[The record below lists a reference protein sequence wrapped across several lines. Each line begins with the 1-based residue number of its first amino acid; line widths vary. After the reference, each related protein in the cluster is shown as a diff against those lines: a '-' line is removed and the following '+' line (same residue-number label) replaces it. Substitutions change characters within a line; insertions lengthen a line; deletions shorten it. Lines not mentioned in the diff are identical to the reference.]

1 MTAFKE
7 GELHIDNCGWG
18 HMKIASRSLLIIGI
32 FVLAL
37 TGFARGQANAGADR
51 PAQAPVPPAAAAP
64 QPATPDVKSSP
75 GADYI
80 IGNDDMLGVNVW
92 NEPQLTQSVP
102 VRSDGKISLPLI
114 GEVQAAGRT
123 PLQLKDDIAA
133 KLLSYL
139 SAPNVTVIVLQ
150 TNSQKFNILGRVSKP
165 GSYPLLA
172 TTTILDAI
180 AEAGGFQDFAKQ
192 KEIYVLRRSPRGDE
206 KRINFNYKDVIRGHH
221 PEENI
226 KLIPNDTIVVP

>member
-1 MTAFKE
+1 MTLKKR
-7 GELHIDNCGWG
+7 ELNINSCGWG
-18 HMKIASRSLLIIGI
+18 HMKIASRSYLSIGA

-37 TGFARGQANAGADR
+37 SSLALGQANAGTGHTA
-51 PAQAPVPPAAAAP
+51 APSPAAGQQPAAP
-64 QPATPDVKSSP
+64 AVKTS
-75 GADYI
+75 ADDNYV
-80 IGNDDMLGVNVW
+80 IGNDDMLEINVW

-123 PLQLKDDIAA
+123 PLQLKAEITA
-133 KLLSYL
+133 KLRSFL
-139 SAPNVTVIVLQ
+139 ATPNVTVIVEQ
-150 TNSQKFNILGRVSKP
+150 MNSQKFNILGRVLKP
-165 GSYPLLA
+165 GSFPLLA

-192 KEIYVLRRSPRGDE
+192 KNIYVLRRNPDGGE
-206 KRINFNYKDVIRGHH
+206 TRINFNYKDVIQGKH

-226 KLIPNDTIVVP
+226 KLKPDDTIVVP

>member
-1 MTAFKE
+1 VTALKE
-7 GELHIDNCGWG
+7 RELNINSCGWG
-18 HMKIASRSLLIIGI
+18 HMKIASRSLLIFGI
-32 FVLAL
+32 FLLAL
-37 TGFARGQANAGADR
+37 AGLALGQANAGSDK
-51 PAQAPVPPAAAAP
+51 PAQSAAPPAATAP
-64 QPATPDVKSSP
+64 QPATPDVKASP
-75 GADYI
+75 GADYV

-114 GEVQAAGRT
+114 GEVQATGRT
-123 PLQLKDDIAA
+123 PLQLKDDITA
-133 KLLSYL
+133 KLLAYL
-139 SAPNVTVIVLQ
+139 SAPKVTVIVLQ
-150 TNSQKFNILGRVSKP
+150 TNSQKFNILGRVLKP

-192 KEIYVLRRSPRGDE
+192 KEIYVLRRGPRGDE

-226 KLIPNDTIVVP
+226 KLIPSDTIVVP

>member
-1 MTAFKE
+1 M
-7 GELHIDNCGWG
+7 
-18 HMKIASRSLLIIGI
+18 
-32 FVLAL
+32 LAL
-37 TGFARGQANAGADR
+37 SGLALGQAAAGSDH
-51 PAQAPVPPAAAAP
+51 PAQPAVLSPAAVLQPAAP
-64 QPATPDVKSSP
+64 DLKNTP
-75 GADYI
+75 GADYV

-114 GEVQAAGRT
+114 GEVQASGRT
-123 PLQLKDDIAA
+123 PLQLKDDITA
-133 KLLSYL
+133 KLRSFL
-139 SAPNVTVIVLQ
+139 SAPNVTVIVQ
-150 TNSQKFNILGRVSKP
+150 QINSQKFNILGRVLKP

-192 KEIYVLRRSPRGDE
+192 KNIYVLRRSPEGSE
-206 KRINFNYKDVIRGHH
+206 TRINFNYKDVIRGNH

-226 KLIPNDTIVVP
+226 KLKPSDTIVVP